1 MQYRLVALFAMT
13 VTAVPVI
20 LTGGSNVILPRS
32 EDGLTDNVGI
42 VANALSNEAV
52 AGYKDAKRE
61 EGGLIADYT
70 QLAEDYV
77 NAVIRSD
84 EDLIGI
90 LGVSANAPSNGDST
104 GVKNLKRADDVSVGP
119 LEAGLPGADLGN
131 VVKRA
136 EDVEIGPI
144 EIRR

>member
-20 LTGGSNVILPRS
+20 LTGGINAILPRS
-32 EDGLTDNVGI
+32 KEDLTDNVGI
-42 VANALSNEAV
+42 AANPLSNEDSI
-52 AGYKDAKRE
+52 GSQNAKRE
-61 EGGLIADYT
+61 EDGLIADYT
-70 QLAEDYV
+70 QLAEDYA
-77 NAVIRSD
+77 NAVKRSD

-90 LGVSANAPSNGDST
+90 PGVSANAPSNGDST